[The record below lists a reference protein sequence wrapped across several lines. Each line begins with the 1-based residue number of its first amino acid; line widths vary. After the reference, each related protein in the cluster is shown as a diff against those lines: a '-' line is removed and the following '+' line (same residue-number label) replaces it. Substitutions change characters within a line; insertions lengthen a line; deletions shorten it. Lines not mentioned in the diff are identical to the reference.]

1 MLIIMI
7 NLVPFD
13 IHKICLSENSVLKTI
28 CIIEFAARFFQ
39 MIGIILV
46 FMIIDMLVIISI
58 HHEKGKF

>member
-1 MLIIMI
+1 MI

-13 IHKICLSENSVLKTI
+13 IHKICLSENNVLKTI
-28 CIIEFAARFFQ
+28 CIIEFAATFFQ